1 MQGVAGERKSALRH
15 ILPVHHQAP
24 PIAFMIHPIMAHPP
38 DVPLPPSPPITHQ
51 AAMFSALERK
61 LDELEGRAP
70 WPASIVP
77 SPPWRAPPPPLQA
90 AAFSALERK
99 LDELEA
105 EGRGREERWRAVME
119 EARGMADAQLEMS
132 NRKW

>member
-1 MQGVAGERKSALRH
+1 MVC
-15 ILPVHHQAP
+15 
-24 PIAFMIHPIMAHPP
+24 PIARLHCPHPTMA
-38 DVPLPPSPPITHQ
+38 
-51 AAMFSALERK
+51 R
-61 LDELEGRAP
+61 
-70 WPASIVP
+70 
-77 SPPWRAPPPPLQA
+77 PPPPLLQA

-99 LDELEA
+99 LDELDA

>member
-1 MQGVAGERKSALRH
+1 
-15 ILPVHHQAP
+15 
-24 PIAFMIHPIMAHPP
+24 MAC
-38 DVPLPPSPPITHQ
+38 VL
-51 AAMFSALERK
+51 
-61 LDELEGRAP
+61 
-70 WPASIVP
+70 
-77 SPPWRAPPPPLQA
+77 PPPPSQA

-99 LDELEA
+99 LDELEG

>member
-1 MQGVAGERKSALRH
+1 
-15 ILPVHHQAP
+15 
-24 PIAFMIHPIMAHPP
+24 MA
-38 DVPLPPSPPITHQ
+38 S
-51 AAMFSALERK
+51 
-61 LDELEGRAP
+61 
-70 WPASIVP
+70 
-77 SPPWRAPPPPLQA
+77 PPPPPPPSQA

>member
-1 MQGVAGERKSALRH
+1 
-15 ILPVHHQAP
+15 
-24 PIAFMIHPIMAHPP
+24 MA
-38 DVPLPPSPPITHQ
+38 
-51 AAMFSALERK
+51 R
-61 LDELEGRAP
+61 
-70 WPASIVP
+70 
-77 SPPWRAPPPPLQA
+77 PPPPLLQA

-99 LDELEA
+99 LDELDA